1 MPSRPAYSPVVTLT
15 EQLKMPANSNR
26 FNRFFALLLFQ
37 FATFSSV
44 WAQLPELSSRQL
56 SWLGDQIFTNECN
69 RDQDCLTGWNEGEQF
84 PSLGIGHFIWI
95 PAGQQ
100 APFEE
105 TFPALIDFMLTEGLD
120 VPDWIAAARHSG
132 APWQSRSE
140 FYAQFA
146 MPKMGQLRRF
156 LYATR
161 NEQAV
166 FIARRLWQTLPELT
180 AGLPAAEVSVIEQR
194 FESVARAAPPYGL
207 YALIDYLHFKGSG
220 LRVSE
225 RYQGQGWGLLQVL
238 QNMEPAATDLDSFI
252 NSAARML
259 ERRVRNAPEARN
271 EQRWLAGW
279 TARLQTYRP
288 AAEN

>member
-1 MPSRPAYSPVVTLT
+1 M
-15 EQLKMPANSNR
+15 
-26 FNRFFALLLFQ
+26 LLQ
-37 FATFSSV
+37 FATFTSA
-44 WAQLPELSSRQL
+44 WAQLPELSMRQL
-56 SWLGDQIFTNECN
+56 SWLGDQIFANECN
-69 RDQDCLTGWNEGEQF
+69 RNHDCLTGWNEGEQF

-100 APFEE
+100 AQFEE
-105 TFPALIDFMLTEGLD
+105 TFPALIDFLLEEGVD
-120 VPDWIAAARHSG
+120 VPDWIASARHSG

-146 MPKMGQLRRF
+146 SPKMGQLRRF
-156 LYATR
+156 LYASR
-161 NEQAV
+161 NEQAI

-180 AGLPAAEVSVIEQR
+180 AGLPAPETALIQQR
-194 FESVARAAPPYGL
+194 FHSIANSSPPYGL

-220 LRVSE
+220 LHATE

-238 QNMEPAATDLDSFI
+238 LNMEPAATHLDSFI
-252 NSAARML
+252 TSAAWVL
-259 ERRVRNAPEARN
+259 QRRVANSPAERN

-288 AAEN
+288 ASPN